1 MKKTAIQ
8 PKTET
13 KTETKKS
20 LFKLSKNELKA
31 IHGGK
36 GVIVH

>member
-8 PKTET
+8 P

-36 GVIVH
+36 GVIVGGPAN